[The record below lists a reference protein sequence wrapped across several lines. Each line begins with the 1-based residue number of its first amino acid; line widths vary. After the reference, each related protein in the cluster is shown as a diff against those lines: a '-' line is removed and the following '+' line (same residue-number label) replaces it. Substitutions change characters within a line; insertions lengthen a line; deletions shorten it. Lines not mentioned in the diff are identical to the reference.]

1 MAKKHPFRISGKV
14 IKVIVKCLLPSHS
27 GRKLSGVLFLLEK
40 SSLPYKTNS
49 VLGLT
54 YSISLFIGYFS
65 EAKDMHRCCC
75 IFGKIECHFCQKTYQ
90 LLVITICSFGMTLL
104 HTFLCTAC
112 CMYAKKCALLRRYEI
127 GLSEKSIS
135 GLVFLFG
142 LQNMAI
148 FFLF

>member
-1 MAKKHPFRISGKV
+1 MRLKICTDVVAYSE
-14 IKVIVKCLLPSHS
+14 
-27 GRKLSGVLFLLEK
+27 KLSVIF
-40 SSLPYKTNS
+40 
-49 VLGLT
+49 
-54 YSISLFIGYFS
+54 
-65 EAKDMHRCCC
+65 AK
-75 IFGKIECHFCQKTYQ
+75 KTYQ

-148 FFLF
+148 FFLLAFIFIHIHMHLYTGKPSINVQNC